1 MSVSLY
7 DYCFSGPGLS
17 PVVMTLQEL
26 SKYGWI
32 AGTTAVC
39 CVLGILSWMGAS
51 PVFQVA
57 FGMSL
62 IALLWAGLS
71 FLRSV
76 GNLSIGKSMKQSAP
90 SSFDKVLENVQIGI
104 CVFDGDFN
112 LIEWNSPF
120 AQICEYDE
128 EFLKTNPNFAELL
141 AVNFD
146 KYIDVGDDKQKF
158 VDNVFECIRTGLT
171 QKVDRVFKN
180 GKVVE
185 VDFNSFIEGGGCVA
199 TYTDVTT
206 SRLAEKSLQE
216 NEDRYRKMVE
226 LSPDA
231 IIAHKDGFIIY
242 VNVAAVKLLKAKDH
256 HDLIGKQIRSF
267 FPTSDI
273 ADLDPYFG
281 AAEELASNDPL
292 PSQKSAI
299 IANDGKRIDV
309 ELDASSLM
317 YGDKRILQLIIRD
330 ISARVQIEEF
340 LEHAKEEAE
349 YASQLKGTFLANMS
363 HELRTPLNAVIGFS
377 EVIKKQMLGP
387 IGTEKYLEY
396 AEDIRASGAHLLDLI
411 NDILDFSKIESG
423 ETSIKEEDI
432 EIDILVNEC
441 VRLTQQRAIENDIN
455 IKLEFDPL
463 LPQVYGDRR
472 MLKQILIN
480 LLTNAIKFTPSGGR
494 IITSV
499 KHPESEGLT
508 ISVSDNGIGIKSD
521 DIPKALTPFVQIDC
535 EDNRKYQ
542 GTGLGLPL
550 SKNLAEMHDGKL
562 ELESK
567 YGEGTVASLVLPES
581 RVRQNAA

>member
-1 MSVSLY
+1 MKLKDFSEYRWVAAAIALCSL
-7 DYCFSGPGLS
+7 FAILIWLS
-17 PVVMTLQEL
+17 SNFLV
-26 SKYGWI
+26 Y
-32 AGTTAVC
+32 AG
-39 CVLGILSWMGAS
+39 
-51 PVFQVA
+51 

-62 IALLWAGLS
+62 VALLWAMTAMK
-71 FLRSV
+71 RSSDRP
-76 GNLSIGKSMKQSAP
+76 GGKETSSRP
-90 SSFDKVLENVQIGI
+90 TLSSFDMVLENVQIGI
-104 CVFDGDFN
+104 CVFDSDYN
-112 LIEWNSPF
+112 LAEWNSQF

-128 EFLKTNPNFAELL
+128 QFLRTKPNFTELL
-141 AVNFD
+141 AANFD
-146 KYIDVGDDKQKF
+146 KYEGVGREKEKF
-158 VDNVFECIRTGLT
+158 VETVMEIIKDGIS
-171 QKVDRVFKN
+171 QKTDRVFKN

-185 VDFNSFIEGGGCVA
+185 VTFNSLIDGGGCVA
-199 TYTDVTT
+199 TYTDVTAN
-206 SRLAEKSLQE
+206 RLAENALQE

-242 VNVAAVKLLKAKDH
+242 VNEAALKLLKAKDQY
-256 HDLIGKQIRSF
+256 DLIGKQIRSF
-267 FPTSDI
+267 FPTN
-273 ADLDPYFG
+273 DLDELEPYFG
-281 AAEELASNDPL
+281 AAESVASNDPL

-299 IANDGKRIDV
+299 FTPDGKRIDV
-309 ELDASSLM
+309 ELDASSLL
-317 YGDKRILQLIIRD
+317 YGEKRILQLIIRD

-377 EVIKKQMLGP
+377 EVIKSQMLGP

-480 LLTNAIKFTPSGGR
+480 LLTNAIKFTPCGGR
-494 IITSV
+494 IVASV
-499 KHPESEGLT
+499 KHPESDGLK

-535 EDNRKYQ
+535 ENNRKYQ

-567 YGEGTVASLVLPES
+567 YGEGTVVSLVLPES
-581 RVRQNAA
+581 RVRLNAA

>member
-1 MSVSLY
+1 MKPQ
-7 DYCFSGPGLS
+7 DLS
-17 PVVMTLQEL
+17 R
-26 SKYGWI
+26 YGWI
-32 AGTTAVC
+32 ATTAVLC
-39 CVLGILSWMGAS
+39 AVLAVLSWQGAGS
-51 PVFQVA
+51 PIDFA
-57 FGMSL
+57 FGMSV
-62 IALLWAGLS
+62 IAVIWAL
-71 FLRSV
+71 FAHMRS
-76 GNLSIGKSMKQSAP
+76 GPRQTRDQISAKP
-90 SSFDKVLENVQIGI
+90 ALSSFEKVLENVQIGI
-104 CVFDGDFN
+104 GVFDSNFD
-112 LIEWNSPF
+112 LIEWNSRF
-120 AQICEYDE
+120 VEICEYDE
-128 EFLKTNPNFAELL
+128 DFLKTNPNFSDLL
-141 AVNFD
+141 ATNFE
-146 KYIDVGDDKQKF
+146 KYEDVGKDKQAF
-158 VDNVFECIRTGLT
+158 VDTVMGFIKDGVS
-171 QKVDRVFKN
+171 QKTDRVFKS
-180 GKVVE
+180 GKVME
-185 VDFNSFIEGGGCVA
+185 VTFNSFIDGGGCVA

-206 SRLAEKSLQE
+206 NRLAERTLQE

-242 VNVAAVKLLKAKDH
+242 VNEAALKLLKAKNQY
-256 HDLIGKQIRSF
+256 DLIGKQIRSF
-267 FPTSDI
+267 FPTSDLTEL
-273 ADLDPYFG
+273 DLYFG
-281 AAEELASNDPL
+281 PADGISSSNPP
-292 PSQKSAI
+292 PSIKSAV
-299 IANDGKRIDV
+299 IAGDGKRVDV
-309 ELDASSLM
+309 EIDASSLM
-317 YGDKRILQLIIRD
+317 YGEKRILQLIIRD

-499 KHPESEGLT
+499 KHPESDGLT

-521 DIPKALTPFVQIDC
+521 DIQKALTPFVQIDC
-535 EDNRKYQ
+535 ETNRKYQ

-567 YGEGTVASLVLPES
+567 YGEGTVVSLVLPES
-581 RVRQNAA
+581 RVRLKAA